1 MEDETANG
9 CVNMEVILRKTVA
22 NVGRA
27 GEIVKVKAG
36 YGRNFLIP
44 KGYAYLASD
53 KNKRRV
59 ETEAKRHS
67 DQLAADEA
75 SAQDLADRLGQADVH
90 IKAKVGEGEKLFG
103 SIGSSDIADEL
114 ATQGFKVDKRVIEL
128 EQPIKAIGVYK
139 IPVRLHPNVV
149 AEVRVWVV
157 KG

>member
-1 MEDETANG
+1 M
-9 CVNMEVILRKTVA
+9 NMEVILRKTVA

-27 GEIVKVKAG
+27 GEIVKVKSG

-44 KGYAYLASD
+44 KGYAYLAND

-59 ETEAKRHS
+59 VAEAKRQS

-75 SAQDLADRLGQADVH
+75 SAQDLADRLSQADVH
-90 IKAKVGEGEKLFG
+90 IKAQVGEGDKLFG

-114 ATQGFKVDKRVIEL
+114 AAQGFRIDKRIIEL

-139 IPVRLHPNVV
+139 VPMRLHANVV
-149 AEVRVWVV
+149 TEVRVWVV
-157 KG
+157 KE

>member
-1 MEDETANG
+1 MD
-9 CVNMEVILRKTVA
+9 VILRKTVV
-22 NVGRA
+22 NVGRV

-59 ETEAKRHS
+59 EMEAKRHS
-67 DQLAADEA
+67 EQVAADEA
-75 SAQDLADRLGQADVH
+75 SAQDLADRIGRAEIH
-90 IKAKVGEGEKLFG
+90 IKAKSGEGDKLFG
-103 SIGSSDIADEL
+103 SIGSADIAEQL
-114 ATQGFKVDKRVIEL
+114 ADQGFTIDKRVIEL

-139 IPVRLHPNVV
+139 VPVRLHANVH

-157 KG
+157 KD